1 MDLTFTKMEGLGND
15 FVMIDDRKK
24 TVSSVI
30 SYDKL
35 ARTLCDRRFGIGG
48 DGLIVVLESSTCDIR
63 FRVFN
68 SDGSEAQMC
77 GNGMRCLARYVYEKG
92 MLDKTE
98 ITVETLAGVIVP
110 RLNLDDEGRIVSV
123 TVDMGQPVLDAE
135 KIPFIPSS
143 KGGSVHTIDTS
154 SGPVSFTAVSMGN
167 PHAVIF
173 VDDISVAPLLETGPV
188 VEIHPAFPQKT
199 NVEFIQVLSDSEIR
213 MRVWERGAGVTLA
226 CGTGACAAVVASVL
240 NGKTG
245 RTVTVHLD
253 GGDLS
258 ITWDKESGHIFK
270 TGPARTV
277 FQGMIQ
283 IG

>member
-1 MDLTFTKMEGLGND
+1 MNLTFTKMEGLGND
-15 FVMIDDRKK
+15 FVMIDDRKM
-24 TVSSVI
+24 TVSSAT

-48 DGLIVVLESSTCDIR
+48 DGLIVVLESSSCDIR
-63 FRVFN
+63 FRIFN

-110 RLNLDDEGRIVSV
+110 RLNIDDEGRIVSV

-135 KIPFIPSS
+135 KIPFIPAS
-143 KGGSVHTIDTS
+143 KGGPVHTIDTA

-173 VDDISVAPLLETGPV
+173 VDDITVAPLLETGPV

-199 NVEFIQVLSDSEIR
+199 NVEFIQVLSDSEIK

-258 ITWDKESGHIFK
+258 ITWDKASGHIFK

>member
-24 TVSSVI
+24 TLSSAM

-48 DGLIVVLESSTCDIR
+48 DGIILVLESSTCDIR

-92 MLDKTE
+92 MIDKTE

-110 RLNLDDEGRIVSV
+110 RLNIDDEGRIVSV
-123 TVDMGQPVLDAE
+123 TVDMGKPVLDAE
-135 KIPFIPSS
+135 KIPFIPAS
-143 KGGSVHTIDTS
+143 KGGPVHTIDTA
-154 SGPVSFTAVSMGN
+154 SGPVSFTPVSMGN

-173 VDDISVAPLLETGPV
+173 VDDITGAPLLETGPV

-240 NGKTG
+240 NEKTG

>member
-15 FVMIDDRKK
+15 FVMIDDRRQ
-24 TVSSVI
+24 TVSSGTP
-30 SYDKL
+30 YGEL
-35 ARTLCDRRFGIGG
+35 AQTLCDRRFGIGA
-48 DGLIVVLESSTCDIR
+48 DGLIVVLDSLSCDIR
-63 FRVFN
+63 FRIFN

-77 GNGMRCLARYVYEKG
+77 GNGIRCLARYAYESG
-92 MLDKTE
+92 MIEKKEL
-98 ITVETLAGVIVP
+98 TVETLAGVIVP
-110 RLNLDDEGRIVSV
+110 RLNLDAEGRIVSV
-123 TVDMGQPVLDAE
+123 TVDMGKPVLDFE
-135 KIPFIPSS
+135 TIPFVPATPDALVQTLNT
-143 KGGSVHTIDTS
+143 GR
-154 SGPVSFTAVSMGN
+154 GPVSLTAVSMGN

-173 VDDISVAPLLETGPV
+173 VDDITRAPVLETGPV
-188 VEIHPAFPQKT
+188 VEVHPAFPQKT
-199 NVEFIQVLSDSEIR
+199 NVEFIQVLSSSEIR

-258 ITWDKESGHIFK
+258 ITWDSESDHVFK

-277 FQGMIQ
+277 FQGMIRV
-283 IG
+283 G